1 MAATPVNAKEVGPGR
16 PPEHSRFKPGQSGN
30 PRGRPPRKRDLRKLI
45 EEELDQ
51 LVSLTEGSKRIRL
64 TKREVMVKKLVNDA
78 ARGEAK
84 PLAMLLRLIGT
95 TSEEAD
101 PYSGVDAA
109 QIAAFIARHLP
120 RDAGSDPLAPDEGDG
135 L

>member
-1 MAATPVNAKEVGPGR
+1 MVSTHNSAKEVGPGR
-16 PPEHSRFKPGQSGN
+16 PPEHSRFKPGVSGN
-30 PRGRPPRKRDLRKLI
+30 PKGRPPKKRDLKKLI

-51 LVSLTEGSKRIRL
+51 LVSITEGGKRIRL
-64 TKREVMVKKLVNDA
+64 TKREIIVKKLVNDA

-84 PLAMLLRLIGT
+84 AISTLVKLVGT

-101 PYSGVDAA
+101 PYSSVDAA

-120 RDAGSDPLAPDEGDG
+120 QGGGEEQ
-135 L
+135 